1 MSSSAINLKGA
12 IGKDALRNLIANP
25 AFDEWSRGISFDIT
39 AAENTIN
46 LTNGP
51 DNWFLRYFP
60 DDGTTSDTLILE
72 KKKHTIGQTQVE
84 GNPIYYTRIRN
95 GEIAAG
101 SDGNEQITLS
111 QRIPNVRL
119 LQDETVSLSFYTRG
133 GTSGMKLGV
142 GFQQVFGISG
152 GPDEFADEGTASDPV
167 TVQGQQVSLETE
179 WARHKLR
186 FNIPSIT
193 GKSIGTSGSNYTEL
207 NFFVQAGETAAK
219 TAFRNLPA
227 AVDYAGDTLDIA
239 NVQLE
244 RGVDTST
251 FENIQYSNTF
261 AEMIGAQVTAIAAG
275 QVTKAAATVS
285 DALNLTSY
293 QGLTALTAGDSFY
306 ITLNDANSSDG
317 NNILKFGQFFNT
329 NIVTDP
335 IYIVSPS
342 LAGHRVGSPA
352 NAIESLDVFATV
364 VDGDKRVL
372 EITSFNE
379 LETSDDNNIVLNIF
393 AIQLGVPS
401 GLYASDPEAAG
412 SGSSDS
418 TGGEDSTPGD
428 NTIITEFEDG
438 TGCIDCDVDGN
449 VLDIP

>member
-25 AFDEWSRGISFDIT
+25 AFDEWSRGLSFDVS
-39 AAENTIN
+39 AAQDTIN

-51 DNWFLRYFP
+51 DNWFIRYFP
-60 DDGTTSDTLILE
+60 DDGTTTDNLILE
-72 KKKHTIGQTQVE
+72 KKKHDIGQTLVE
-84 GNPIYYTRIRN
+84 GNPVYYTRIRN
-95 GEIAAG
+95 GKITTG
-101 SDGNEQITLS
+101 TDGNEQITLS

-119 LQDETVSLSFYTRG
+119 LQDETVSLSFYARG

-152 GPDEFADEGTASDPV
+152 GPDEFGDVGNASDPV

-179 WARHKLR
+179 WARHRLR

-219 TAFRNLPA
+219 TTFRNLPA
-227 AVDYAGDTLDIA
+227 AVDYAGDTLDVA

-275 QVTKAAATVS
+275 QVTKAAPSAS
-285 DALNLTSY
+285 DALDISTY
-293 QGLTALTAGDSFY
+293 ADITGLGSSFY
-306 ITLNDANSSDG
+306 ITLNDQNDSSG
-317 NNILKFGQFFNT
+317 NNILKFGQFYNAD
-329 NIVTDP
+329 IVTDP

-342 LAGHRVGSPA
+342 LAGDRVSSS
-352 NAIESLDVFATV
+352 NDIETLDVFATV

-379 LETSDDNNIVLNIF
+379 LDGGGDQNIVLNIF
-393 AIQLGVPS
+393 AIQLGVAANLFAGAIESS
-401 GLYASDPEAAG
+401 GPGAN
-412 SGSSDS
+412 DS
-418 TGGEDSTPGD
+418 TGGEDATPGEKD
-428 NTIITEFEDG
+428 ANVEIDG
-438 TGCIDCDVDGN
+438 GNGCTDCGGN
-449 VLDIP
+449 EVGIP

>member
-25 AFDEWSRGISFDIT
+25 AFDEWSRGLSFDVS
-39 AAENTIN
+39 AAQDTIN

-51 DNWFLRYFP
+51 DNWFIRYFP
-60 DDGTTSDTLILE
+60 DDGTTTDNLILE
-72 KKKHTIGQTQVE
+72 KKKHDIGQTLVE
-84 GNPIYYTRIRN
+84 GNPVYYTRIRN
-95 GEIAAG
+95 GKITTG
-101 SDGNEQITLS
+101 TDGNEQITLS

-119 LQDETVSLSFYTRG
+119 LQDETVSLSFYARG

-152 GPDEFADEGTASDPV
+152 GPDEFGDAGDASDPV

-179 WARHKLR
+179 WARHRLR

-219 TAFRNLPA
+219 TTFRNLPA
-227 AVDYAGDTLDIA
+227 AVAYAGDTLDVA

-275 QVTKAAATVS
+275 QVTKAATSAPN
-285 DALNLTSY
+285 ALDISTYADITTLSSGN
-293 QGLTALTAGDSFY
+293 SFY
-306 ITLNDANSSDG
+306 ITLNDQNDSSG
-317 NNILKFGQFFNT
+317 NNILKFGQFYNAD
-329 NIVTDP
+329 IVTDP

-342 LAGHRVGSPA
+342 LAGHRVASPSQD
-352 NAIESLDVFATV
+352 IESLDVFATV

-379 LETSDDNNIVLNIF
+379 LDGGDQNIVLNIF
-393 AIQLGVPS
+393 AIQLGVAANLFAGAIESS
-401 GLYASDPEAAG
+401 GPGA
-412 SGSSDS
+412 SDS
-418 TGGEDSTPGD
+418 TGDDDVPGADGSDIEIDDGKGCSTCEP
-428 NTIITEFEDG
+428 
-438 TGCIDCDVDGN
+438 
-449 VLDIP
+449 L